1 VFNVI
6 SRFVTVDVSVF
17 VENGA
22 LYTCGECES
31 GKLGLPDSLTNITS
45 PQKVTLGVAVK
56 SVFCG
61 GNHTIALTGKKRFC
75 SGIDGIA
82 CGMESFFGFSVV

>member
-1 VFNVI
+1 MF
-6 SRFVTVDVSVF
+6 TGVSLF
-17 VENGA
+17 LESGA

-45 PQKVTLGVAVK
+45 PLKVTLGVPIK

-61 GNHTIALTGKKRFC
+61 GNHTIALTGKTRFC
-75 SGIDGIA
+75 PSKFRLWIGGMGIK
-82 CGMESFFGFSVV
+82 